1 MKNSLTGRSTSK
13 LVVGLVVVAV
23 GVLFTLDNLGI
34 IVDDDY
40 LKYWPILVTGL
51 GLTKLA
57 QPGRRAAG
65 LFFTA
70 LGSLLLLANLNLL
83 HAYILDFWPVLLI
96 LVGANLVWRAWG
108 RQQSLESEEIQ
119 GPAGGGTQSGNTIT
133 AIAVMAGITRTCNS
147 QNFRGGE
154 MIALM
159 GACEIDLTQAS
170 IDTFD
175 GDAVINTYAFWGG
188 IEIKVPPDWSV
199 ISNGVPVMG
208 GFEDSTKPREGG
220 PQKRLV
226 INGFAM
232 MGGVEVKN

>member
-1 MKNSLTGRSTSK
+1 MKNNLTGRPTSK
-13 LVVGLVVVAV
+13 LVIGLVVVAV

-40 LKYWPILVTGL
+40 LKYWPILVIGL
-51 GLTKLA
+51 GLTKLT

-65 LFFTA
+65 LFFMA
-70 LGSLLLLANLNLL
+70 IGSLLLLANLHLL
-83 HAYILDFWPVLLI
+83 DVFVLYFWPVLLI
-96 LVGANLVWRAWG
+96 VVGANLVWRALL
-108 RQQSLESEEIQ
+108 RQQGPQ
-119 GPAGGGTQSGNTIT
+119 GEDIQSGDTIT
-133 AIAVMAGITRTCNS
+133 AIAFMAGITRNCNS

-154 MIALM
+154 MIAVM

-175 GDAVINTYAFWGG
+175 GDAVINTLAFWGG
-188 IEIKVPPDWSV
+188 IEIKVPLDWSV

-208 GFEDSTKPREGG
+208 GFEDSTKPPEGG

-226 INGFAM
+226 LNGFAM